1 MTELIYELHYQGVFD
16 NGSSDIRLIAKFFES
31 TFNFDLGN
39 LYQTY
44 LELRIESTFNFDLG
58 NLYQT
63 YLELR
68 TRKMSK
74 TKFLDALRDGLIKKM
89 DDRDENFRFSSVL
102 LIIKISLL
110 RKCII
115 NY

>member
-16 NGSSDIRLIAKFFES
+16 NGSSDIWLIAKFFES
-31 TFNFDLGN
+31 TFN
-39 LYQTY
+39 
-44 LELRIESTFNFDLG
+44 IDLG

-74 TKFLDALRDGLIKKM
+74 TKFLDALRDGLIKKK

>member
-16 NGSSDIRLIAKFFES
+16 NGSSDIRLIAKFF
-31 TFNFDLGN
+31 
-39 LYQTY
+39 
-44 LELRIESTFNFDLG
+44 ESTFNFDLG